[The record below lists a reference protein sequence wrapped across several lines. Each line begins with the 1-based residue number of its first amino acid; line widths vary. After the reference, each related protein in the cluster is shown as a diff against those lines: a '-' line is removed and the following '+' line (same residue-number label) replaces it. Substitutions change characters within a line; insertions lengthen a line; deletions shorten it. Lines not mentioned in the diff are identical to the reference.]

1 MARADDSA
9 EEESEARDHIEA
21 VREAEAAE
29 DVALGSEEDA
39 LPAEVPDGE

>member
-9 EEESEARDHIEA
+9 EEELTPVTHIEA

-29 DVALGSEEDA
+29 DVALSSEEDA